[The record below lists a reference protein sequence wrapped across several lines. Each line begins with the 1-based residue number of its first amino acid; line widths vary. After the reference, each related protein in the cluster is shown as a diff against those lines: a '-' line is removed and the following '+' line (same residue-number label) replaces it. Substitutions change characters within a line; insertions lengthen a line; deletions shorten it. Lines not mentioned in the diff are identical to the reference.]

1 MPKTSTSPVIL
12 IIEDNQDLIE
22 MYRLKLS
29 LEGFHVETATDGEQ
43 GILKAVE
50 SKPDMILLDILMP
63 NMNGFE
69 VLKALRNNTKL
80 STKIIVLSNLGQY
93 ENIQEA
99 KELGATE
106 YMVKANTTPT
116 MVVTKIKELLEMA
129 EDASTAGVPKPPKAE
144 PTKEEEED
152 KDAIIAEKLERY
164 KKLLDEGIIT
174 QQEFDDIKKKLLF
187 G

>member
-1 MPKTSTSPVIL
+1 MATAKQMTPTIL
-12 IIEDNQDLIE
+12 IIEDNQDLVE

-29 LEGFHVETATDGEQ
+29 LEGFKVETALDGEQ

-50 SKPDMILLDILMP
+50 LRPQLILLDILMP

-69 VLKALRNNTKL
+69 VLKTLKNNSKVDA
-80 STKIIVLSNLGQY
+80 KVIVLSNLGQY
-93 ENIQEA
+93 ENINKA

-116 MVVTKIKELLEMA
+116 MVVSKIKEILGLVQ
-129 EDASTAGVPKPPKAE
+129 TPKENSVGEKPQPVVN
-144 PTKEEEED
+144 
-152 KDAIIAEKLERY
+152 KDQDEIIAEKLERY
-164 KKLLDEGIIT
+164 KKLLDEGVIT
-174 QQEFDDIKKKLLF
+174 QQEFNDIKKKLLF

>member
-1 MPKTSTSPVIL
+1 MATAKQAAPVIL

-29 LEGFHVETATDGEQ
+29 LEGFRVETALDGEQ

-50 SKPDMILLDILMP
+50 TKPHMILLDILMP

-69 VLKALRNNTKL
+69 VLKALHQNSHL
-80 STKIIVLSNLGQY
+80 EAKIIVLSNLGQY
-93 ENIQEA
+93 ENIREA

-116 MVVTKIKELLEMA
+116 MVVSKIKELLGLMETPKQAA
-129 EDASTAGVPKPPKAE
+129 ESHTKAQN
-144 PTKEEEED
+144 TD
-152 KDAIIAEKLERY
+152 KDKDEIVAEELGRY
-164 KKLLDEGIIT
+164 KKLLDEGVIT

>member
-1 MPKTSTSPVIL
+1 MASAKQTAPVVL

-29 LEGFHVETATDGEQ
+29 LEGFRVETALDGEQ

-50 SKPDMILLDILMP
+50 AKPDMILLDILMP

-69 VLKALRNNTKL
+69 VLKALKHNSRL
-80 STKIIVLSNLGQY
+80 ETKIIVLSNLGQY
-93 ENIQEA
+93 ENIREA

-116 MVVTKIKELLEMA
+116 MVVAKIKELLGMEVTPKEA
-129 EDASTAGVPKPPKAE
+129 VEKETKGEPDADNDEIV
-144 PTKEEEED
+144 
-152 KDAIIAEKLERY
+152 AEKLERY
-164 KKLLDEGIIT
+164 KKLLDEGVIT
-174 QQEFDDIKKKLLF
+174 QQEFDEIKKKLLF
-187 G
+187 E

>member
-1 MPKTSTSPVIL
+1 MAKAAPTIL
-12 IIEDNQDLIE
+12 IIEDNQDLVE

-29 LEGFHVETATDGEQ
+29 LEGFQVETATDGEQ

-69 VLKALRNNTKL
+69 VLKALRNNTQL
-80 STKIIVLSNLGQY
+80 STQIIVLSNLGQY
-93 ENIQEA
+93 ENIKEA
-99 KELGATE
+99 KDLGATE

-116 MVVTKIKELLEMA
+116 MVVAKIKELLGLQNTPKE
-129 EDASTAGVPKPPKAE
+129 ASNITTAVK
-144 PTKEEEED
+144 EED

-164 KKLLDEGIIT
+164 KKLLDEGVIT
-174 QQEFDDIKKKLLF
+174 QQEFDEIKKKLLF
-187 G
+187 S

>member
-1 MPKTSTSPVIL
+1 MATAKQTIPTVL
-12 IIEDNQDLIE
+12 IIEDNQDLVE

-29 LEGFHVETATDGEQ
+29 LEGFRVETASDGEQ

-50 SKPDMILLDILMP
+50 VHPQLILLDILMP

-69 VLKALRNNTKL
+69 VLKALKNNSKIDA
-80 STKIIVLSNLGQY
+80 KIIVLSNLGQY
-93 ENIQEA
+93 ENIREA
-99 KELGATE
+99 KALGATE

-116 MVVTKIKELLEMA
+116 MVVAKIKELLGLTQTPREGS
-129 EDASTAGVPKPPKAE
+129 DAAVKPSVP
-144 PTKEEEED
+144 D
-152 KDAIIAEKLERY
+152 KDKDEIIAEKLERY
-164 KKLLDEGIIT
+164 KKLLDEGVIT

>member
-1 MPKTSTSPVIL
+1 MATGKSAPKVL
-12 IIEDNQDLIE
+12 IIEDNQDLVE

-29 LEGFHVETATDGEQ
+29 LEGFHVETATDGEK
-43 GILKAVE
+43 GILAAVE
-50 SKPDMILLDILMP
+50 TKPDMILLDILMP

-69 VLKALRNNTKL
+69 VLKAIKNNTQMN
-80 STKIIVLSNLGQY
+80 TKIIILSNLGQY

-116 MVVTKIKELLEMA
+116 MVVAKIKELL
-129 EDASTAGVPKPPKAE
+129 GIQGQQ
-144 PTKEEEED
+144 KEETTVTTAEQEED

-164 KKLLDEGIIT
+164 KKLLDEGVIT

-187 G
+187 A

>member
-1 MPKTSTSPVIL
+1 MAGAKSTAPIVL
-12 IIEDNQDLIE
+12 IIEDNQDLVE

-29 LEGFHVETATDGEQ
+29 LEGFRVETATDGEQ

-50 SKPDMILLDILMP
+50 AKPDLILLDILMP

-69 VLKALRNNTKL
+69 VLKALKHNSKID
-80 STKIIVLSNLGQY
+80 SKIIVLSNLGQY
-93 ENIQEA
+93 ENIREA

-116 MVVTKIKELLEMA
+116 MVVAKIKELLGL
-129 EDASTAGVPKPPKAE
+129 SQTP
-144 PTKEEEED
+144 KEEGSAANAPQANAD
-152 KDAIIAEKLERY
+152 QDAIVAEKLERY
-164 KKLLDEGIIT
+164 KKLLDEGVIT

>member
-1 MPKTSTSPVIL
+1 MAFAKNKAPTIL
-12 IIEDNQDLIE
+12 IIEDNPDLVE

-29 LEGFHVETATDGEQ
+29 LEGFRVETALDGEQ

-50 SKPDMILLDILMP
+50 TKPDMILLDILMP

-69 VLKALRNNTKL
+69 VLKALKNNTKIEV
-80 STKIIVLSNLGQY
+80 KIIVLSNLGQY
-93 ENIQEA
+93 ENIKEA

-116 MVVTKIKELLEMA
+116 MVVAKIKELLGIDLTPTESSEA
-129 EDASTAGVPKPPKAE
+129 PK
-144 PTKEEEED
+144 TKSQTLD
-152 KDAIIAEKLERY
+152 DDDVIAEKLQKY
-164 KKLLDEGIIT
+164 KKLLDEGVIT

-187 G
+187 S

>member
-1 MPKTSTSPVIL
+1 MPSAKSAPVVL
-12 IIEDNQDLIE
+12 IIEDNQDLVE

-50 SKPDMILLDILMP
+50 AKPDMILLDILMP

-69 VLKALRNNTKL
+69 VLKALKNNTKL
-80 STKIIVLSNLGQY
+80 DTKIIVLSNLGQY
-93 ENIQEA
+93 ENIKEA
-99 KELGATE
+99 KDLGATE

-116 MVVTKIKELLEMA
+116 MVVAKIKELLGLQNTPKEDTANAQPEA
-129 EDASTAGVPKPPKAE
+129 EK
-144 PTKEEEED
+144 EED

-164 KKLLDEGIIT
+164 KKLLDEGVIT
-174 QQEFDDIKKKLLF
+174 QQEFDEIKKKLLF
-187 G
+187 Q

>member
-1 MPKTSTSPVIL
+1 MASGKNAPKVL
-12 IIEDNQDLIE
+12 IIEDNQDLVE

-29 LEGFHVETATDGEQ
+29 LEGFHVETAMDGEK
-43 GILKAVE
+43 GILAAVE
-50 SKPDMILLDILMP
+50 TKPDMILLDILMP

-69 VLKALRNNTKL
+69 VLKAIKNNTQMD
-80 STKIIVLSNLGQY
+80 TKIIVLSNLGQY

-116 MVVTKIKELLEMA
+116 MVVAKIKELLGIQGMQKDDSAPATPEQ
-129 EDASTAGVPKPPKAE
+129 
-144 PTKEEEED
+144 EED

-164 KKLLDEGIIT
+164 KKLLDEGVIT

-187 G
+187 A

>member
-1 MPKTSTSPVIL
+1 MAAKSVPTIL
-12 IIEDNQDLIE
+12 IIEDNQDLVE

-50 SKPDMILLDILMP
+50 AKPDMILLDILMP

-69 VLKALRNNTKL
+69 VLKALRNNTQL
-80 STKIIVLSNLGQY
+80 TTKIIVLSNLGQY
-93 ENIQEA
+93 ENIKEA
-99 KELGATE
+99 KDLGATE

-116 MVVTKIKELLEMA
+116 MVVTKIKDLLGLQN
-129 EDASTAGVPKPPKAE
+129 TP
-144 PTKEEEED
+144 KEEEQRAATSGASSEQD

-187 G
+187 S